1 MQNDL
6 ITYKNAS
13 KIAYDALKETVFT
26 GIGAAYDMGDCYMF
40 IADNPDKIFY
50 TCRTILV
57 SKTDGSVK
65 WYNFTDYLRDEEKE
79 KKELT
84 VIDEYSYKGEKEEA

>member
-1 MQNDL
+1 M
-6 ITYKNAS
+6 
-13 KIAYDALKETVFT
+13 
-26 GIGAAYDMGDCYMF
+26 
-40 IADNPDKIFY
+40 
-50 TCRTILV
+50 ILV